1 MRTTL
6 IASSFLSSV
15 AHPSEANS
23 VMRYCVAKST
33 PEALTLPYK
42 VLFALKQLQV
52 NCLSF
57 GFESKVSFRYDLLK
71 L

>member
-1 MRTTL
+1 MRMTFILLLLALRHT
-6 IASSFLSSV
+6 FLGSEQVFALRAIDANTV
-15 AHPSEANS
+15 AL
-23 VMRYCVAKST
+23 RYES
-33 PEALTLPYK
+33 
-42 VLFALKQLQV
+42 LFALKQLQV